1 MGEKHP
7 AKFIWINGEYVDW
20 PEAMLH
26 VSTDTVLRGANV
38 FEGLRAYASPDRKQL
53 FIFRLDEHLDRL
65 WDSMKVM
72 RMTLPYSRDGLA
84 AACTGIVARNDFHED
99 LQIRLTAYFGEGP
112 LFAFEP
118 DKIFTG
124 AFILALP
131 RPSMLDGT
139 SGIACCVSSWRRLS
153 DNVMPPRVKA
163 GANYHQSRLV
173 FVQAKLD
180 GYDNAIILN
189 NQDKVSEGP
198 GACLVIVRDG
208 RPITPSVTSGILESI
223 TRQTLSELFRAE
235 LGLELVERDIDRTE
249 LYVADEAFYCG
260 SAYEVLP
267 ITSIDR
273 YPLGDGSV
281 GPICRRIRTIYRDV
295 VRGSMPKYKHWLTP
309 VY

>member
-1 MGEKHP
+1 MANYP
-7 AKFIWINGEYVDW
+7 ARFIWLNGEYVEW
-20 PEAMLH
+20 PEAKIH
-26 VSTDTVLRGANV
+26 VSTDTVLRGGNV
-38 FEGLRAYASPDRKQL
+38 FEGLRAYASPGRQQM
-53 FIFRLDEHLDRL
+53 FIFRLEEHLDRL

-72 RMTLPYSRDGLA
+72 RMTLPYSREELA

-112 LFAFEP
+112 LYAFEP

-131 RPSMLDGT
+131 RQSLLDT
-139 SGIACCVSSWRRLS
+139 PTGIVCCVSSWRRIS

-173 FVQAKLD
+173 SVQAKLD
-180 GYDNAIILN
+180 GYDNAIMLN
-189 NQDKVSEGP
+189 DQDKVSEGP
-198 GACLVIVRDG
+198 GACLIIVRDG
-208 RPITPSVTSGILESI
+208 RPITPGVTSGILEGI
-223 TRQTLSELFRAE
+223 TRRTLGEIFAAE
-235 LGLELVERDIDRTE
+235 MNLTLIEREIDRTE

-260 SAYEVLP
+260 SAYEILP

-273 YPLGDGSV
+273 YPIGDGRI
-281 GPICRRIRTIYRDV
+281 GPVCRQIRTLYNDV
-295 VRGSMPKYKHWLTP
+295 VRGMMPKYKHWLTA